1 MATKKKKPAED
12 LPKPANRR
20 EMVLFAIVSGKPDMI
35 LPRNKEEKYLRAIAE
50 KINAIQAAL
59 DNISSN

>member
-12 LPKPANRR
+12 LPKPSNRR
-20 EMVLFAIVSGKPDMI
+20 EMVLFAIVCGKPDLIM
-35 LPRNKEEKYLRAIAE
+35 PRNKEEKYLRAIAE
-50 KINAIQAAL
+50 KINALQAAL

>member
-12 LPKPANRR
+12 LPKPGNRR
-20 EMVLFAIVSGKPDMI
+20 EMVLFAIVSGKPDLI

-50 KINAIQAAL
+50 KINALQAAL